1 MNRIAAAGPY
11 TLLEQLN
18 DSLRK
23 GELLDEA
30 YLKLVGH
37 GWGHTQGVDYIYG
50 RAGGDIASVLIG
62 FEAGRKTMD
71 ETIAT
76 VRRNITQALRD
87 NEPFRGLRGEEGATH
102 ALWMNLMDKGRAAGN
117 KQAGLMMSGAVKAL
131 YYAQHRIATLGRDLE
146 KQMIVL
152 SDNLQSPVYAE
163 NKNAVIM
170 NVYSTKD
177 VLENLIKAASDLKS
191 DLDGIHAAVDRIK
204 EASEKTAGA
213 GLSDKQIYERTR
225 NGLARIMS
233 DIVRKYP
240 SAELRYGNRELN
252 GTVEGRNVK
261 IYYEILRAS
270 NGEVAGM
277 PVIVLDGHKYGRF
290 HGDVTEKLTALLELT
305 SKAASA
311 LVRTSGKLNF
321 NTPGKFVNYLMDTLI
336 PDLRASGTIET
347 AKDFAT
353 AARLIMTGRQD
364 NSFIAYLSRTLVPDL
379 RESGMDATA
388 DDFLEAAYWISKGG
402 MKGAS
407 VNKEAV
413 ANELIAVAESLNV
426 KKSA

>member
-213 GLSDKQIYERTR
+213 GLSDKQIAERIYR
-225 NGLARIMS
+225 GLNRMAQI
-233 DIVRKYP
+233 IKHEFP
-240 SAELRYGNRELN
+240 SSTLRYGNKELN
-252 GTVEGRNVK
+252 GTIEGRNVK
-261 IYYEILRAS
+261 IYYRIIRAS
-270 NGEVAGM
+270 NGEVAGL
-277 PVIVLDGHKYGRF
+277 PVIVLDGQKYDDFDGYF
-290 HGDVTEKLTALLELT
+290 TEKTITDKLGKLLSST
-305 SKAASA
+305 SKAA
-311 LVRTSGKLNF
+311 
-321 NTPGKFVNYLMDTLI
+321 
-336 PDLRASGTIET
+336 ASGTRLSLVRKSDTDEWVVKVFIDGKYDESKSYYTDDKQDAINTMSKMKKDMGIT
-347 AKDFAT
+347 A
-353 AARLIMTGRQD
+353 
-364 NSFIAYLSRTLVPDL
+364 S
-379 RESGMDATA
+379 A
-388 DDFLEAAYWISKGG
+388 DGQ
-402 MKGAS
+402 
-407 VNKEAV
+407 AV
-413 ANELIAVAESLNV
+413 AAELVAVAELLAADENA
-426 KKSA
+426 KQATRE